1 MATFNF
7 GGPPAENPDGG
18 SDEKDKKIEELER
31 LISTLKLKYKEV
43 RVENEEEIKR
53 ELKQTQDILG
63 NVQAPTVFNQL
74 QVKYHL

>member
-7 GGPPAENPDGG
+7 GFPPAENPDTIE
-18 SDEKDKKIEELER
+18 DEKDKRIEQLER
-31 LISTLKLKYKEV
+31 ELSSLKLKNKDL
-43 RVENEEEIKR
+43 RVENVEIKR

-74 QVKYHL
+74 QVNKYHV